1 MFVVIFI
8 CGNLYQPLRAVQAH
22 GSIRIQIWELTLQR
36 LVAALSII
44 YTIYVILGNIYPEN
58 QLRNQFMLLS
68 VVDQIIVIAF
78 YMESRNLQ
86 LVMNASA
93 RLIYR
98 AHKFC
103 HITPLLAEL
112 HWLPVCSR
120 IHYKIPLITFKILH
134 GLSPKHLSDLI
145 SIQQPSSS
153 SFVGKTKCENQEN
166 NERQSLPGGCSFP
179 ME

>member
-1 MFVVIFI
+1 
-8 CGNLYQPLRAVQAH
+8 
-22 GSIRIQIWELTLQR
+22 
-36 LVAALSII
+36 
-44 YTIYVILGNIYPEN
+44 
-58 QLRNQFMLLS
+58 MLLS
-68 VVDQIIVIAF
+68 VVDWIIVIAF

-120 IHYKIPLITFKILH
+120 IHYKILLIT
-134 GLSPKHLSDLI
+134 GHLSDLI
-145 SIQQPSSS
+145 SIQQPSTYNLRRNDNGRLLERPSA
-153 SFVGKTKCENQEN
+153 KTKKTMRDRAFQVAAPILWNK
-166 NERQSLPGGCSFP
+166 LPRSAREATNLTDRWRNHRNFVPHGIPRTLNMRYSP
-179 ME
+179 R